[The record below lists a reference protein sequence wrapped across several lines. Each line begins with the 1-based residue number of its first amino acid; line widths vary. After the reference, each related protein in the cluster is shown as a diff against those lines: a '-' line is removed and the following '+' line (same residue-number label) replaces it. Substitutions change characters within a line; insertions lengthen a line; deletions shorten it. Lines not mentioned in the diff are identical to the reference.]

1 MSKKVLIIGGV
12 AAGMKTASR
21 LRRRDKDVQITVLE
35 RGPQVKLRR
44 MRVSLLHR
52 WRREGFYQLYPYAAG
67 LCRDAEFFKNVK
79 GFDVLTGHEA
89 LKIERTKK
97 MVTVLDKASGTQ
109 KEMAYDVL
117 VLGTGSTPVR
127 LPVPGAEL
135 GGIHNFWFPWETL
148 MVKEE
153 MEAYKVTDVVI
164 VGAGLIGMELAEAFH
179 KQGLTVNI
187 VEMQDRI
194 LPQMLDLEIADLVKK
209 PVEKAGIKLYLGE
222 KPWALRARTDV

>member
-1 MSKKVLIIGGV
+1 M
-12 AAGMKTASR
+12 
-21 LRRRDKDVQITVLE
+21 
-35 RGPQVKLRR
+35 
-44 MRVSLLHR
+44 
-52 WRREGFYQLYPYAAG
+52 
-67 LCRDAEFFKNVK
+67 
-79 GFDVLTGHEA
+79 
-89 LKIERTKK
+89 
-97 MVTVLDKASGTQ
+97 LDKASGTQ

-222 KPWALRARTDV
+222 KTMGFEGKDGRVTAVKTDKRTIPAQLVIVAVGVRPNTELAKDAGLDIGPSGAIAVN